1 MDWAPKTLLGKMVKE
16 GKITTINQALES
28 KMPLREPEIVDVL
41 LPNLE
46 DQVLDVKMVQ
56 RMTDSGRRVKFRITV
71 VIGNSNGFIGL
82 GQMKGTEVGPTIR
95 KAIDN
100 AKLNIIQVRRGCGSW
115 ECGCWQPHSV
125 PFEVTGRSGSTIVT
139 LKPAPRG
146 VALAA
151 GDTAKHI
158 LRLAGIKDIWIS
170 TKGQT
175 RTTINFA
182 KATFDALR
190 KTAETKVM
198 KQQIEKLKI
207 ISGSVELPE
216 EVREGEKIE
225 ELKIEKEGTEEKKA
239 EGKGEE
245 EKKME
250 EKEKSKEITEEKGSE
265 KLEKKEKVEEK
276 VTEEKKERSKEKG
289 KELGAEEEKIK
300 EEKKTEEKIE
310 GKKKEIEK
318 KESKETD
325 EKKEPGKLEEKLE
338 MKEKEKTEE
347 KKTKEKNEVKEE
359 EKSKEVERKK
369 EKEKTEEKK
378 DNVEK
383 VEE

>member
-1 MDWAPKTLLGKMVKE
+1 MNWAPKTLLGKMVKE

-28 KMPLREPEIVDVL
+28 KMPIREPEIADVL

-71 VIGNSNGFIGL
+71 VVGNSNGFIGL
-82 GQMKGTEVGPTIR
+82 GQMKGSEVGPTIR

-100 AKLNIIQVRRGCGSW
+100 AKLNIVEVRRGCGSW
-115 ECGCWQPHSV
+115 ECGCWHPHSV
-125 PFEVTGRSGSTIVT
+125 PFEVTGRSGSTVVT

-146 VALAA
+146 FSLAA

-158 LRLAGIKDIWIS
+158 LRLAGIKDVWIF

-190 KTAETKVM
+190 KTAGTKVM
-198 KQQIEKLKI
+198 KEQIEKLKI
-207 ISGSVELPE
+207 VSGSVELPE
-216 EVREGEKIE
+216 EVRKEVEKIE
-225 ELKIEKEGTEEKKA
+225 ELGIKKEAG
-239 EGKGEE
+239 EG
-245 EKKME
+245 
-250 EKEKSKEITEEKGSE
+250 
-265 KLEKKEKVEEK
+265 KEKVKEGVGAEK
-276 VTEEKKERSKEKG
+276 
-289 KELGAEEEKIK
+289 EEEKIK
-300 EEKKTEEKIE
+300 EEIEESKTEKEKKREEKIE
-310 GKKKEIEK
+310 GKKKE
-318 KESKETD
+318 SKETA
-325 EKKEPGKLEEKLE
+325 EKKEPGKLEEKMG

-347 KKTKEKNEVKEE
+347 KKD
-359 EKSKEVERKK
+359 S
-369 EKEKTEEKK
+369 
-378 DNVEK
+378 VEK

>member
-1 MDWAPKTLLGKMVKE
+1 MNWAPKTLLGKMVKE

-28 KMPLREPEIVDVL
+28 KMPIREPEIADVL

-71 VIGNSNGFIGL
+71 VVGNSNGFIGL
-82 GQMKGTEVGPTIR
+82 GQMKGSEVGPTIR

-100 AKLNIIQVRRGCGSW
+100 AKLNIVEVRRGCGSW
-115 ECGCWQPHSV
+115 ECGCWHPHSV
-125 PFEVTGRSGSTIVT
+125 PFEVTGRSGSTVVT

-146 VALAA
+146 VSLAA

-158 LRLAGIKDIWIS
+158 LRLAGIKDVWIF

-190 KTAETKVM
+190 KTAGTKVM
-198 KQQIEKLKI
+198 KEQIEKLKI
-207 ISGSVELPE
+207 VSGSVELPE
-216 EVREGEKIE
+216 EVRKEVEKIE
-225 ELKIEKEGTEEKKA
+225 ELGIKKEAG
-239 EGKGEE
+239 EG
-245 EKKME
+245 
-250 EKEKSKEITEEKGSE
+250 
-265 KLEKKEKVEEK
+265 KEKVKEGVGAEK
-276 VTEEKKERSKEKG
+276 
-289 KELGAEEEKIK
+289 EEEKIK
-300 EEKKTEEKIE
+300 EEIEESKTEKEKKREEKIE
-310 GKKKEIEK
+310 GKKKE
-318 KESKETD
+318 SKETA
-325 EKKEPGKLEEKLE
+325 EKKEPGKLEEKMG

-347 KKTKEKNEVKEE
+347 KKD
-359 EKSKEVERKK
+359 S
-369 EKEKTEEKK
+369 
-378 DNVEK
+378 VEK

>member
-28 KMPLREPEIVDVL
+28 RMPIREPEIADVL

-71 VIGNSNGFIGL
+71 VVGNSNGFIGL

-100 AKLNIIQVRRGCGSW
+100 AKLNIVQVRRGCGSW
-115 ECGCWQPHSV
+115 ECGCWHPHSV
-125 PFEVTGRSGSTIVT
+125 PFEVTGKSGSTVVT

-146 VALAA
+146 VSLAA

-158 LRLAGIKDIWIS
+158 LRLAGIKDVWVS

-190 KTAETKVM
+190 KTAGTKVM
-198 KQQIEKLKI
+198 KEQIEKLKI
-207 ISGSVELPE
+207 VSGSVELPE
-216 EVREGEKIE
+216 EVRKGEKIE
-225 ELKIEKEGTEEKKA
+225 GEKKKVEELGIEKEGVK
-239 EGKGEE
+239 
-245 EKKME
+245 
-250 EKEKSKEITEEKGSE
+250 EKEKKIEEQKELKEITE
-265 KLEKKEKVEEK
+265 KKE
-276 VTEEKKERSKEKG
+276 TEEKKEKGKGKEKG
-289 KELGAEEEKIK
+289 LGAEEEKIK
-300 EEKKTEEKIE
+300 EEKKIEEKIE

-318 KESKETD
+318 EMAE
-325 EKKEPGKLEEKLE
+325 EKKELKETAEKKESGKLEEKLE
-338 MKEKEKTEE
+338 MKEKEGE
-347 KKTKEKNEVKEE
+347 K
-359 EKSKEVERKK
+359 
-369 EKEKTEEKK
+369 
-378 DNVEK
+378 
-383 VEE
+383 

>member
-1 MDWAPKTLLGKMVKE
+1 MNWAPKTLLGKMVKE

-28 KMPLREPEIVDVL
+28 RMPIREPEISDVL

-125 PFEVTGRSGSTIVT
+125 PFEVTGRSGSTVVT

-146 VALAA
+146 VSLAA

-158 LRLAGIKDIWIS
+158 LRLAGIKDVWIF

-190 KTAETKVM
+190 KTAGTKVM
-198 KQQIEKLKI
+198 KEQIEKLKI
-207 ISGSVELPE
+207 VSGSVELPE
-216 EVREGEKIE
+216 EVRKEVEKIE
-225 ELKIEKEGTEEKKA
+225 ELGIKKEAG
-239 EGKGEE
+239 EG
-245 EKKME
+245 
-250 EKEKSKEITEEKGSE
+250 
-265 KLEKKEKVEEK
+265 KEKVKEGVGAEK
-276 VTEEKKERSKEKG
+276 
-289 KELGAEEEKIK
+289 EEEKIK
-300 EEKKTEEKIE
+300 EEIEESKTEKEKKREEKIE
-310 GKKKEIEK
+310 GKKKE
-318 KESKETD
+318 SKETA
-325 EKKEPGKLEEKLE
+325 EKKEPGKLEEKMG

-347 KKTKEKNEVKEE
+347 KKD
-359 EKSKEVERKK
+359 S
-369 EKEKTEEKK
+369 
-378 DNVEK
+378 VEK

>member
-1 MDWAPKTLLGKMVKE
+1 MNWAPKTLLGKMIKE

-125 PFEVTGRSGSTIVT
+125 PFEVTGRSGSTVVT

-146 VALAA
+146 VSLAA

-190 KTAETKVM
+190 KTAGTKVM
-198 KQQIEKLKI
+198 KEQIEKLKI
-207 ISGSVELPE
+207 VSGSVELPE

-225 ELKIEKEGTEEKKA
+225 ELKTEKEA
-239 EGKGEE
+239 EG
-245 EKKME
+245 
-250 EKEKSKEITEEKGSE
+250 
-265 KLEKKEKVEEK
+265 KEKVEEK
-276 VTEEKKERSKEKG
+276 ATEEKKEMSKEKG
-289 KELGAEEEKIK
+289 KELGAEKEKIK
-300 EEKKTEEKIE
+300 E
-310 GKKKEIEK
+310 EK

-359 EKSKEVERKK
+359 EKSKEK
-369 EKEKTEEKK
+369 EKIEEKK
-378 DNVEK
+378 DTVEK

>member
-1 MDWAPKTLLGKMVKE
+1 MDWAPKTLLGKMIKE

-125 PFEVTGRSGSTIVT
+125 PFEVTGRSGSTVVT

-225 ELKIEKEGTEEKKA
+225 ELKTEKKA
-239 EGKGEE
+239 EGK
-245 EKKME
+245 
-250 EKEKSKEITEEKGSE
+250 
-265 KLEKKEKVEEK
+265 EKVEEK
-276 VTEEKKERSKEKG
+276 ATEEKKEMNKEKG
-289 KELGAEEEKIK
+289 KELGAEKEKIK
-300 EEKKTEEKIE
+300 EEKKTEEIIE

-318 KESKETD
+318 
-325 EKKEPGKLEEKLE
+325 E
-338 MKEKEKTEE
+338 MAEE
-347 KKTKEKNEVKEE
+347 KKAKEKNEVKEE
-359 EKSKEVERKK
+359 EKSKE
-369 EKEKTEEKK
+369 KEKTEEKK
-378 DNVEK
+378 DSVEK